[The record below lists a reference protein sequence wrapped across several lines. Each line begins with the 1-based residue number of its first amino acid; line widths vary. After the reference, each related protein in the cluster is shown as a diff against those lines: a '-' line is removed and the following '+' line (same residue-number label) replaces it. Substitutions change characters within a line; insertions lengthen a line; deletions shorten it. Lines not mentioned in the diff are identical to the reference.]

1 MKTTLIYYFE
11 TTKMRL
17 LNQKT
22 ITGVGENVKKLEPS
36 LSYENRKW
44 STQLWE
50 SLAVLQYVNHRVT
63 VSSRNLSPDT

>member
-1 MKTTLIYYFE
+1 MSTWRKKLAIKEKQMKTTLIYYFE

-36 LSYENRKW
+36 LSYENRK
-44 STQLWE
+44 
-50 SLAVLQYVNHRVT
+50 
-63 VSSRNLSPDT
+63 